1 MSFPIRTTIAAIALA
16 SAVTFAQA
24 QTTPDQDHTVH
35 HPDSPAAAP
44 AQRPAVRTPGQR
56 AMPPGGQQQMMTGGD
71 MSQMKPMMQM
81 MQMMR
86 GMTMHAG
93 MPMMGGAGRMSPFEH
108 IEGQI
113 AFYRAELKVTDAQA
127 PLWNAFADVLRSG
140 AKAMQEAYTRAS
152 AGGTP
157 GTIIE
162 QIDRRSAL
170 LAAQLDALKAMAA
183 AGKPLY
189 AVLSDEQKKLAD
201 ELLAEHF
208 RMM

>member
-1 MSFPIRTTIAAIALA
+1 
-16 SAVTFAQA
+16 
-24 QTTPDQDHTVH
+24 
-35 HPDSPAAAP
+35 
-44 AQRPAVRTPGQR
+44 
-56 AMPPGGQQQMMTGGD
+56 
-71 MSQMKPMMQM
+71 
-81 MQMMR
+81 
-86 GMTMHAG
+86 
-93 MPMMGGAGRMSPFEH
+93 
-108 IEGQI
+108 
-113 AFYRAELKVTDAQA
+113 
-127 PLWNAFADVLRSG
+127 
-140 AKAMQEAYTRAS
+140 MQEAYTRAS